1 MTCKGSPGHG
11 SRFIEGTA
19 GEKMVSFSSR
29 VVSYVAIFVS
39 SLRVLCDK
47 TKTAAQETI

>member
-1 MTCKGSPGHG
+1 
-11 SRFIEGTA
+11 
-19 GEKMVSFSSR
+19 MVSLGSL

-47 TKTAAQETI
+47 TKTAAQETIYSSFASWLQFYDRSVI

>member
-1 MTCKGSPGHG
+1 MCKGSPGHG